1 MCCLPAPGFGKQLL
15 KHTLQHQL
23 HKERCECLEE
33 KMPVG
38 FAPQVVYRCSAAC
51 SWLHSFYQRSSLQMK
66 KSCLNWHVCPCRE
79 HCQLSY
85 GDFSFSISE
94 YRLTVFYLTLE
105 KKNHKALE
113 EAGKFSCLWM
123 SKFLSQRDLLPAE
136 IFFFFFRM
144 YYISPCLHL
153 TN

>member
-1 MCCLPAPGFGKQLL
+1 
-15 KHTLQHQL
+15 
-23 HKERCECLEE
+23 
-33 KMPVG
+33 MPVG

-113 EAGKFSCLWM
+113 EAGKF
-123 SKFLSQRDLLPAE
+123 FLFMDEQVSLPTESPASRNL
-136 IFFFFFRM
+136 FFFF
-144 YYISPCLHL
+144 L
-153 TN
+153 

>member
-1 MCCLPAPGFGKQLL
+1 
-15 KHTLQHQL
+15 
-23 HKERCECLEE
+23 
-33 KMPVG
+33 MPVG

-66 KSCLNWHVCPCRE
+66 KSCLNWHVCPRRE

-105 KKNHKALE
+105 KKIIKH
-113 EAGKFSCLWM
+113 
-123 SKFLSQRDLLPAE
+123 
-136 IFFFFFRM
+136 
-144 YYISPCLHL
+144 
-153 TN
+153 